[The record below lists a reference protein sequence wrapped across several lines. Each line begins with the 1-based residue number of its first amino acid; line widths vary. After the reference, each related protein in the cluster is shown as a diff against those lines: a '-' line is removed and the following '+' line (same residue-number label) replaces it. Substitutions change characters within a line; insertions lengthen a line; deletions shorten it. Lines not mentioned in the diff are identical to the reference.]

1 MNLSHFINLEKEK
14 QNQGAEG
21 LFVDLNL
28 AKGLGEVLNIIS
40 NLFNIDFIKKEFKSG
55 TFTYVTIKSFLKI
68 KKLFLLKNK
77 TLITCEKK
85 IKEMFDSMNADSQD
99 EKIEF
104 IFQCMRLVEECDQT
118 ERSFLYEQI
127 RKVIQPE
134 REVTNYLLSLSI
146 P

>member
-1 MNLSHFINLEKEK
+1 MHENPHSQELYFELLNKLFDVVSLNLSQFIRLEKEK
-14 QNQGAEG
+14 QNQGSDG

-28 AKGLGEVLNIIS
+28 AKGLGEVLNIVS

-85 IKEMFDSMNADSQD
+85 IKEMFDSMNADSED

-104 IFQCMRLVEECDQT
+104 IYQCM
-118 ERSFLYEQI
+118 
-127 RKVIQPE
+127 
-134 REVTNYLLSLSI
+134 
-146 P
+146 